1 MMKDSFAFSTVSD
14 FLRAQIHASGPM
26 DLGAFMALAL
36 GHPTLGYY
44 MTRDPLGR
52 AGDFTTAP
60 EISQMFGEIMGAW
73 AVDLWEKLGRPDPFA
88 LVECGPGRGTL
99 MADALR
105 VTAKV
110 PGFHAALRLYLV
122 EMSPVLKAKQKE
134 ALRAFAPIWLD
145 QLEDLP
151 EDRPFIL
158 LANEF
163 LDALPVHQ
171 IVKLGVGG
179 GADSGPGPGRREGW
193 AERVVALRSA
203 GEDKADAGN
212 GGKEKEEKASGEFVL
227 TLRSPAPENLPPL
240 VCFDAEAGDI
250 AEVSP
255 ERLAF
260 VRAVCRRLKTQTGAA
275 LFVDYGYDRA
285 AAGESVQAVKDHAF
299 VPVLND
305 VGNADLT
312 AHVDFGAILGAAKG
326 EGVSVSGPV
335 GQGDFLRRL
344 GIGARAAALARA
356 AQSLAQAREI
366 ETALDRLV
374 HPARMGG
381 LFRVVAL
388 YEGITGAPEGFA

>member
-1 MMKDSFAFSTVSD
+1 MTKDSFAFSTFSD
-14 FLRAQIHASGPM
+14 FLRARIHASGPV

-73 AVDLWEKLGRPDPFA
+73 VVDLWEKLGRPEPFA

-122 EMSPVLKAKQKE
+122 EMSPVLKEKQKE
-134 ALRAFAPIWLD
+134 ALRAYAPVWLD
-145 QLEDLP
+145 RLEDLP
-151 EDRPFIL
+151 GDMPFIL

-179 GADSGPGPGRREGW
+179 GAGPGQREGW
-193 AERVVALRSA
+193 AERNVSLQAEETA
-203 GEDKADAGN
+203 GENKD
-212 GGKEKEEKASGEFVL
+212 GGKKDSSGEFVL
-227 TLRSPAPENLPPL
+227 TLGFPAPENLPPL
-240 VCFDAEAGDI
+240 VCFDAGEGDI

-260 VRAVCRRLKTQTGAA
+260 VRAVCHRLKSQTGAA
-275 LFVDYGYDRA
+275 LFVDYGYDHA
-285 AAGESVQAVKDHAF
+285 AAGESLQAVKDHAF
-299 VPVLND
+299 APVLND
-305 VGNADLT
+305 IGNADLT

-326 EGVSVSGPV
+326 EGVCVSGPV
-335 GQGDFLRRL
+335 GQGDFLLRL
-344 GIGARAAALARA
+344 GIRARAAALARA
-356 AQSLAQAREI
+356 APSLAQAQEM

-388 YEGITGAPEGFA
+388 YEGITGSPEGFA